1 MEKSRLIIEDVAIL
15 PFLGIAM
22 IASFNHLLFRPITPA
37 ETVLLITCLLGC
49 IPVSAVVWFWRLHEP
64 ERWKRRCLSIVAGLT
79 SPPCT
84 IGYAGA
90 CMAIL
95 IICEGIG
102 VGWLTL
108 PLNIGISLIWMAVI
122 RKLIDERRPRA
133 AGCPK
138 CGYDSR
144 GLSICPECGTAVR
157 LSVAGPDTE
166 RAPESME

>member
-1 MEKSRLIIEDVAIL
+1 VAKSRLIIEDVAIL

-22 IASFNHLLFRPITPA
+22 IASFNHILFRPITPA

-64 ERWKRRCLSIVAGLT
+64 ERWKRRCLPIVAGLT

-84 IGYAGA
+84 IGYTCA
-90 CMAIL
+90 CVAFQL
-95 IICEGIG
+95 ICMGSG
-102 VGWLTL
+102 VEWLAL
-108 PLNIGISLIWMAVI
+108 PVNIGIAIVWMAVL
-122 RKLIDERRPRA
+122 RKDIDELRPK
-133 AGCPK
+133 GSCPK

-144 GLSICPECGTAVR
+144 GLSVCPECGTAMR
-157 LSVAGPDTE
+157 LSVAGPDTA

>member
-1 MEKSRLIIEDVAIL
+1 MYKSRLIIEDVAIL

-22 IASFNHLLFRPITPA
+22 IASFNHILFRPITPA

-64 ERWKRRCLSIVAGLT
+64 ERWKRRCLPIVAGFT

-84 IGYAGA
+84 IGYACA

-95 IICEGIG
+95 IICGGIG
-102 VGWLTL
+102 VEWLTL

-122 RKLIDERRPRA
+122 RKLIEERRPRA
-133 AGCPK
+133 AGCSK

-144 GLSICPECGTAVR
+144 GLRFCPECGHGASITYD
-157 LSVAGPDTE
+157 SQHGE
-166 RAPESME
+166 G